1 MTAKLS
7 ETDRQVA
14 YTAYINRENNYRHH
28 YYDEE
33 MKQYELLK
41 AGNMAGVEESTRMMT
56 RNFTVKLS
64 DDPVRNVKYLFV
76 ACVTLAT
83 RFAIEGGLESETAY
97 NISDIYIKR
106 MDECGNV
113 DEVMELH
120 REMFSYFTRRMAE
133 LRKQRV
139 YSKPVLQCMDHI
151 ERSLHLRIMT
161 QELADYVGLNRNYLS
176 TLFRKETGSTISEYI
191 MQRRVDTAKNMLRY
205 SSYSAAQ
212 IGSILAFS
220 SQSHF
225 IRCFKKLTGMT
236 PNEYQKRHFRESIN
250 AAR

>member
-1 MTAKLS
+1 MSFSKRG
-7 ETDRQVA
+7 D
-14 YTAYINRENNYRHH
+14 
-28 YYDEE
+28 
-33 MKQYELLK
+33 
-41 AGNMAGVEESTRMMT
+41 MAGVEESTRMMT
-56 RNFTVKLS
+56 RNFTVNLS
-64 DDPVRNVKYLFV
+64 DDAVRNVKYLFI

-97 NISDIYIKR
+97 NISDLYIKR
-106 MDECGNV
+106 MDERGSV

-120 REMFSYFTRRMAE
+120 REMFTYFTRRMAE
-133 LRKQRV
+133 LGKQSV

-151 ERSLHLRIMT
+151 EQCLHLRIRT

-191 MQRRVDTAKNMLRY
+191 LQRRIDTAKNMLRY

-236 PNEYQKRHFRESIN
+236 PNEYQKRHFRESIH